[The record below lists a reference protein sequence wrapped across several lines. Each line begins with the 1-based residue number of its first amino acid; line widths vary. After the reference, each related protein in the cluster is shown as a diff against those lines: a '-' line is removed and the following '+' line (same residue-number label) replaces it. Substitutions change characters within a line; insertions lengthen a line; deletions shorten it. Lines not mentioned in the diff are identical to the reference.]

1 MRGAVLHQL
10 YIVLSAR
17 LDKLCERN
25 VPRDEKMIQSY
36 YKVTSINFCFCA
48 YVINFIIIF
57 CNV

>member
-48 YVINFIIIF
+48 YVINFLIIF
-57 CNV
+57 